1 MSRNKLTDTQLVLL
15 SAAEQHP
22 EGAIELPTDRKGG
35 TTKSAVGALLRNGMI
50 EEIPAGGVRPVWRR
64 DDAAGA
70 LGLRRLCGIF
80 FAKRTGLP
88 LHTERQCLISMPA
101 DWPHRDPPRWQRRHS
116 GASVVTALD
125 AVETERIPTMSQRNI
140 SKKTTISRGAGG
152 AKKPAKPAD
161 GGSGSIRSGTKQ
173 EAVLALLKRPSG
185 TTIAAIMKATGWQQH
200 SVRGFLAGV
209 VRKKLGLTL
218 TSDKG
223 KGERIYRVAA
233 QKAART
239 NQTPKPAAASAA

>member
-1 MSRNKLTDTQLVLL
+1 
-15 SAAEQHP
+15 
-22 EGAIELPTDRKGG
+22 
-35 TTKSAVGALLRNGMI
+35 
-50 EEIPAGGVRPVWRR
+50 
-64 DDAAGA
+64 
-70 LGLRRLCGIF
+70 
-80 FAKRTGLP
+80 
-88 LHTERQCLISMPA
+88 MPA

-223 KGERIYRVAA
+223 KGERIYRVVA
-233 QKAART
+233 QKAAGT